1 MSRPAVEA
9 AATRKGERDVG
20 GRQWLGGL
28 IVLGAA
34 ILVACG
40 SGDDDDDGAAE
51 AATLPPT
58 AAATATPEP
67 ARTPPARDLLSEAEA
82 QSGRGAAGTSSGGP
96 STVRS
101 RAHSGRP

>member
-40 SGDDDDDGAAE
+40 SGDDDDGAAE

-82 QSGRGAAGTSSGGP
+82 QSGRGTAGTSSGGP